1 MRILCQAA
9 QSVRNERGNHAT
21 RKPAKAS
28 VNLFEKD
35 GAGYLVVHTEK
46 SKGKGEKFALKANLN
61 RCLAKFVHEGK
72 LTIEFKEPS
81 VNIMI
86 SKADP
91 GQLKK
96 LLSAIKTSFEGKTLV
111 GVGVLTSATNK
122 PVKIGKTTKI
132 NILSRDDY
140 KTKLSKKSGIPAELE
155 EFRCHGIGM
164 KQIDMRLFKLR
175 HLSVLDMTRNNLTTL
190 NPKLFQLRLKA
201 LILSDN
207 KLDERAFSK
216 LKSSPIAESLQKLDL
231 SVNKLHSLPSLC
243 HFLKLSSL
251 IIDKNI
257 ITRLPTRLPSTLTS
271 LSARENKIC
280 FTEFPRFHKFIN
292 LNLSD
297 NPFSMLHKF
306 KVDTSKIPVS
316 RTLAQVAAAKILKH
330 KLQINPRKVPP
341 TLNNLLESIRFCP
354 CGEPLS
360 DRKRM
365 FLSGYDVRKYTS
377 DKDTV
382 APMANNFVIPQ
393 IEFCCSNECFVKFSS
408 TLQFEEDPPEPN
420 SEDGMV
426 VD

>member
-1 MRILCQAA
+1 
-9 QSVRNERGNHAT
+9 
-21 RKPAKAS
+21 
-28 VNLFEKD
+28 
-35 GAGYLVVHTEK
+35 
-46 SKGKGEKFALKANLN
+46 
-61 RCLAKFVHEGK
+61 
-72 LTIEFKEPS
+72 
-81 VNIMI
+81 MI

-175 HLSVLDMTRNNLTTL
+175 HLSVLDMTRNNLTML

-306 KVDTSKIPVS
+306 KVDMSKIPVS
-316 RTLAQVAAAKILKH
+316 RTLAQVRTFIPSFRICKI
-330 KLQINPRKVPP
+330 I
-341 TLNNLLESIRFCP
+341 IR
-354 CGEPLS
+354 
-360 DRKRM
+360 
-365 FLSGYDVRKYTS
+365 
-377 DKDTV
+377 
-382 APMANNFVIPQ
+382 
-393 IEFCCSNECFVKFSS
+393 
-408 TLQFEEDPPEPN
+408 
-420 SEDGMV
+420 
-426 VD
+426 